1 MSLITRPNF
10 KGWRRVAAD
19 YISRWGEGLIGV
31 FDQQNNNA
39 SISTAVT
46 LDTPPESALRRIIAC
61 LKTTT
66 LDAVSCTLPKLT
78 LTWTDADSGASLS
91 QDVTATVAATNLQ
104 VQSNGQILIKA
115 QAGVAITFVTSGYV
129 SHTAN
134 QMIYGINVAV
144 EAL

>member
-1 MSLITRPNF
+1 MSLITRPSF
-10 KGWRRVAAD
+10 KHWKQVAAD
-19 YISRWGEGLIGV
+19 YISRWGSGLIAV

-39 SISTAVT
+39 AISNAVT
-46 LDTPPESALRRIIAC
+46 LDTPMVSSLRRIIAC

-78 LTWTDADSGASLS
+78 LSWTDADSGASLS
-91 QDVTATVAATNLQ
+91 QDITATVAATSSQ

-115 QAGVAITFVTSGYV
+115 QAGIAITFVTSGYV